1 VLEPEKVKIL
11 EALDKFSRIYY
22 NLLRE
27 RKRAAKENIDLQKQN
42 KELKSMIQVYEH
54 EN

>member
-1 VLEPEKVKIL
+1 MEPEKIQIL

-27 RKRAAKENIDLQKQN
+27 RKRAAKDNIDLQRQN
-42 KELKSMIQVYEH
+42 KELKAMIQVYE
-54 EN
+54 EDN